1 MAGMYSDI
9 PELAAE
15 QEQIARR
22 RRIAEM
28 LQQQALEPTPN
39 QIPQRGFAS
48 NTALPN
54 AVAKIAQAYFGNK
67 KAQEAD
73 TAQGALGERAMGM
86 QTGERQKIVDALT
99 PKEEVQFKPDMMP
112 EEQNPFGKLVESSAK
127 NQTPQD
133 QLQSLLQAGGETR
146 FPANQKWVD
155 TQQKYLEGKINRE
168 DNQQARAEAARIA
181 AEAKAAADK
190 DRKAF
195 QMALLDKRKKGGG
208 DISNVDARSID
219 KSMTNSSNANSAMLL
234 LDQAE
239 ALYGKYQSGRDEPIS
254 GPAARWASIGIDDKQ
269 HAENFE
275 IGNQISKDLGV
286 IKLGLIGGSDTERE
300 LQVAID
306 TSPSPDKLPSTNK
319 KIIDNQRLAI
329 QILQAEPDF
338 KTEWVAKNGSLS
350 KLDADTKEPYGKAW
364 RRYQKENFK
373 PIKSPEQGKD
383 RRATDNQQISEAQK
397 WASDPANANHPR
409 LPEIRQKLGM

>member
-1 MAGMYSDI
+1 
-9 PELAAE
+9 
-15 QEQIARR
+15 
-22 RRIAEM
+22 
-28 LQQQALEPTPN
+28 
-39 QIPQRGFAS
+39 
-48 NTALPN
+48 
-54 AVAKIAQAYFGNK
+54 
-67 KAQEAD
+67 
-73 TAQGALGERAMGM
+73 
-86 QTGERQKIVDALT
+86 
-99 PKEEVQFKPDMMP
+99 
-112 EEQNPFGKLVESSAK
+112 
-127 NQTPQD
+127 
-133 QLQSLLQAGGETR
+133 
-146 FPANQKWVD
+146 
-155 TQQKYLEGKINRE
+155 
-168 DNQQARAEAARIA
+168 
-181 AEAKAAADK
+181 
-190 DRKAF
+190 
-195 QMALLDKRKKGGG
+195 MALLDKRKKGGG